1 MEKEGFQ
8 KYYEKEG
15 KNKAKILD
23 KKTNKYFYFLKNFW
37 KDIILK

>member
-15 KNKAKILD
+15 KNKAKILE
-23 KKTNKYFYFLKNFW
+23 KKNNKIFIFK
-37 KDIILK
+37 

>member
-1 MEKEGFQ
+1 MEKEGLE

-23 KKTNKYFYFLKNFW
+23 KKTIKFFIFK
-37 KDIILK
+37 